1 MKSRFC
7 LLSVQTVLEDKL
19 KNAKKRN
26 ATTMKKRKEKKGKEK
41 KTEIDRSNR
50 GSHCGTSVIQAS
62 QERRKKQRWVPRTIR
77 ILIPVS

>member
-41 KTEIDRSNR
+41 KQKLIVRIEDR
-50 GSHCGTSVIQAS
+50 TV
-62 QERRKKQRWVPRTIR
+62 ERV
-77 ILIPVS
+77 